1 MRIDGLGRT
10 IAGAGPARPGAAAGA
25 FRLSESSEAA
35 TPRSATP
42 LRAAPGLDALIAL
55 QAVQPATEKERRKRE
70 IRRGR
75 GLLDALDEMKL
86 ALIDGREDPASLRR
100 LVAQLAERRDQTG
113 DPGLDDALS
122 AIELRAQVELA
133 KRGQ

>member
-1 MRIDGLGRT
+1 
-10 IAGAGPARPGAAAGA
+10 
-25 FRLSESSEAA
+25 
-35 TPRSATP
+35 

-55 QAVQPATEKERRKRE
+55 QSVQPAAERERRKRE

-86 ALIDGREDPASLRR
+86 ALIEGRDDATMLRR
-100 LVAQLAERRDQTG
+100 IVDQLAERRSATG
-113 DPGLDDALS
+113 DAGLDDALS

-133 KRGQ
+133 KRGG